1 MSRNFF
7 SHPVIT
13 DSRYQ
18 RTLNRGPECVRNNR
32 VDRASVFTQWNL
44 EITKGQETGKIYSL
58 WGFVVS
64 RFFSVNS
71 SIFGEKN
78 DVRCP
83 AVFERGSLILAY
95 RGSIVLE
102 NFFSV
107 RRALISTLF
116 ATLRLRVQF
125 NNTTL
130 RWHICMKSQ
139 WKFNSFCQ
147 VFLALTN
154 PQAGLLFSV

>member
-18 RTLNRGPECVRNNR
+18 RTLNRGPECVWDN
-32 VDRASVFTQWNL
+32 
-44 EITKGQETGKIYSL
+44 KGPRDWKNIFAL
-58 WGFVVS
+58 WFRCIG
-64 RFFSVNS
+64 FFSVYLTITRGKS
-71 SIFGEKN
+71 
-78 DVRCP
+78 DVRCT

-102 NFFSV
+102 NFFSAG
-107 RRALISTLF
+107 RALISSLL

-125 NNTTL
+125 INTTL
-130 RWHICMKSQ
+130 RWHICIKSQ